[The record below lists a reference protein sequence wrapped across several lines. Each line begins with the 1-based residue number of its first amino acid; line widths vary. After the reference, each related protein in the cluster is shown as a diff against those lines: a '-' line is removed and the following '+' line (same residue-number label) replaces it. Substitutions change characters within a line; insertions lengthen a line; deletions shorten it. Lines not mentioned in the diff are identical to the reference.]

1 MPRPK
6 PQEITNPR
14 ANITPN
20 NRPIKDNQDI
30 LKELGIMLEKD
41 TSDNLTKTSYP
52 TDNDEDDKFEDALSY
67 LEEDLPKTDD
77 TTYNNEDDEFEDSLS
92 DLGENLPKTDNTTYN
107 NEDDEFEDALS
118 DLGENLPK
126 TDNTTS
132 SLDLNNDTVKL
143 RRKQSQKDFVAKWSF
158 VLSPSHNKQD
168 KQDKQN
174 IIRANKFL
182 RNRDYYK
189 IISMI
194 KKKHISPSYKFNR
207 DDNLLF
213 FFANSD
219 SYNNKKQN
227 IIKEAIDT
235 LIAKKFGVNLQNSD
249 GDTPLMVAIKTSNPY
264 VASILLDKQVDITIK
279 NHNGEDALSLAKTY
293 HDTQTQKK
301 LEQLIKDRI

>member
-1 MPRPK
+1 
-6 PQEITNPR
+6 
-14 ANITPN
+14 
-20 NRPIKDNQDI
+20 
-30 LKELGIMLEKD
+30 
-41 TSDNLTKTSYP
+41 
-52 TDNDEDDKFEDALSY
+52 
-67 LEEDLPKTDD
+67 
-77 TTYNNEDDEFEDSLS
+77 
-92 DLGENLPKTDNTTYN
+92 
-107 NEDDEFEDALS
+107 
-118 DLGENLPK
+118 
-126 TDNTTS
+126 
-132 SLDLNNDTVKL
+132 
-143 RRKQSQKDFVAKWSF
+143 
-158 VLSPSHNKQD
+158 
-168 KQDKQN
+168 
-174 IIRANKFL
+174 
-182 RNRDYYK
+182 
-189 IISMI
+189 MI